1 MIINQKNNKIKFSYC
16 FIGYKQLEMNGFEQ
30 RYLQH
35 KRVN

>member
-1 MIINQKNNKIKFSYC
+1 
-16 FIGYKQLEMNGFEQ
+16 MNGLEQ